1 MNTDIYSIITG
12 TGCFIPKRK
21 IPNDAFIDHIFLDE
35 NGNKH
40 DRKNEE
46 IIQKFE
52 AITGIKERRYVNDNM
67 ITSDIA
73 ALAAEK
79 AIGSADID
87 PESLDYL
94 IVAHNFGDVRAANVK
109 SDMVP
114 SLASRVKQK
123 LDIRNP
129 FCIAYDLPF
138 GCPGW
143 LQGIIQANCFLKSG
157 EAQRVLVIGSE
168 TLSRVCDPHD
178 RDSMLYADG
187 AGATIL
193 EAQKSSKSVG
203 ILSHVTRTDANPQ
216 AHYLTMGTSNSPQND
231 NTLYLK
237 MKGRKLYEYALK
249 HVPDVIKSSL
259 DKAGLTI
266 NDINKILI
274 HQANAKMD
282 KAILERTLKM
292 FDVTDV
298 SESLMPMTISWLGNS
313 SVATVPTLLDLI
325 LRNKLDG
332 HQIDSGDFLIFASV
346 GAGMNINSV
355 VYKVPD

>member
-35 NGNKH
+35 NGNKY